1 MELSLQSLTLQKRM
15 FILHVQSIQL
25 NKYLSKN

>member
-15 FILHVQSIQL
+15 FILLVQSIQL